1 MFPSAFA
8 TRPPL
13 DQESSDL
20 YYACYMA
27 VQMLSED
34 IKQSLLENTIK
45 DSFQD
50 RINLTQGKLTS
61 ASLSGRFSRRKIR
74 QACRPSRKI
83 ADEFNLQMTGSYAPK
98 KPSKVKKSG
107 LGGENLPLPVKFEKV
122 LVK

>member
-8 TRPPL
+8 TPPPL

-34 IKQSLLENTIK
+34 IKQSKLGNSIK

-50 RINLTQGKLTS
+50 RINLTQGKLAS

-83 ADEFNLQMTGSYAPK
+83 ADEFNLLMTGSYAP
-98 KPSKVKKSG
+98 
-107 LGGENLPLPVKFEKV
+107 
-122 LVK
+122 